1 MGDDRPDADT
11 VGRDATADPGVSPG
25 QPAETR
31 SERLVE
37 WRGLGR
43 RIAVLAVGCAAVG
56 LVAGILP
63 QVSASMA
70 VGVATL
76 GFVAASVVTV
86 AVAAVAGLS
95 KAEDRLAGDDVG
107 LMPTP
112 ARRAVAKR
120 RRRQR

>member
-1 MGDDRPDADT
+1 MGDDRSEAES
-11 VGRDATADPGVSPG
+11 VGGDVSAEPGSSRG
-25 QPAETR
+25 RHAETP

-43 RIAVLAVGCAAVG
+43 RIAVIAAGCAAIG
-56 LVAGILP
+56 LAAGILP
-63 QVSASMA
+63 KLSASMA
-70 VGVATL
+70 AGVATL
-76 GFVAASVVTV
+76 AFVAASVVTV
-86 AVAAVAGLS
+86 AVAAAAGLS
-95 KAEDRLAGDDVG
+95 KAGDRLAGDDVG